1 MRCDPDRTYPS
12 SEKIRVILVN
22 KTFSFT
28 QFFFLLLALSDVI
41 QRGFTLYG
49 HVRQRERKEQPIR
62 RVALKKEEQT
72 PLGNRK

>member
-1 MRCDPDRTYPS
+1 MRCDPDRTCPS
-12 SEKIRVILVN
+12 SEKIRVVLVN
-22 KTFSFT
+22 QTFSFT
-28 QFFFLLLALSDVI
+28 VFFLLLALSDVI